1 MAVASTTRSPL
12 VLLPKLMATAGSFAV
27 TTLTSPLPVKPSASV
42 TVLLAL
48 VTRMSPA
55 TAPAFAIVKVLA
67 VLADALIVSVLLPS
81 APAAVTFALAV
92 PICRVASAVL
102 VTVAVIAPV

>member
-27 TTLTSPLPVKPSASV
+27 TTLTSPVPEKPLSRV

-48 VTRMSPA
+48 VTTKKLDTYQKLS
-55 TAPAFAIVKVLA
+55 AITYSNL
-67 VLADALIVSVLLPS
+67 DG
-81 APAAVTFALAV
+81 AAETTKF
-92 PICRVASAVL
+92 
-102 VTVAVIAPV
+102 